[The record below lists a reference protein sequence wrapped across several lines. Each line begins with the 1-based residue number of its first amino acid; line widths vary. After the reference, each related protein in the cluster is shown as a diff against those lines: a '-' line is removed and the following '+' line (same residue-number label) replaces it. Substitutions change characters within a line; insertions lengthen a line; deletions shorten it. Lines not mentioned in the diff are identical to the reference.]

1 MPMAHENQSVLEKIS
16 SEYYALTSSEKKT
29 ADFVLTHLKDTQ
41 FMSISELAEA
51 CGVAEATISRFCR
64 RLGYKGYNAFKLAI
78 ANCSAQRGQFE
89 NPLSGEIASEDSPSE
104 ISGKLFTAHTEA
116 MRRTMEL
123 ISPDAVCRAADLLES
138 AGKVLCMGQGGSML
152 MANEAAHLF
161 STATSKCFAVSDA
174 HVQAMMATMMEEG
187 DVILYFSYSGAT
199 LDMMET
205 LRLAHEQGGK
215 VILVTRFPNS
225 PGSMLAD
232 VVLQVG
238 GNESPLQAGSVAA
251 RIAQMYLLDVLF
263 SEFSRRN
270 LEVCRQN
277 RKRIADALADKHL

>member
-116 MRRTMEL
+116 
-123 ISPDAVCRAADLLES
+123 ISSPSNPNNPNVDS
-138 AGKVLCMGQGGSML
+138 PSSITNML
-152 MANEAAHLF
+152 FMIPYS
-161 STATSKCFAVSDA
+161 STCDD
-174 HVQAMMATMMEEG
+174 G
-187 DVILYFSYSGAT
+187 N
-199 LDMMET
+199 
-205 LRLAHEQGGK
+205 
-215 VILVTRFPNS
+215 LV
-225 PGSMLAD
+225 
-232 VVLQVG
+232 
-238 GNESPLQAGSVAA
+238 
-251 RIAQMYLLDVLF
+251 
-263 SEFSRRN
+263 
-270 LEVCRQN
+270 
-277 RKRIADALADKHL
+277 